1 MAKAR
6 RLSEEERL
14 RIARERS
21 EGVSAA
27 DLSLRYGVS
36 LKSVYNAVHHAQGRG
51 VSNGSR
57 DRVIGLRLSGAELR
71 GFDAALSLRGIAH
84 RADALRCLVMAADGF
99 LAPDEPMAEE
109 LRGLCAALNRVGNNI
124 NQIARRLNE
133 GRIRGEGA
141 ALSVPER
148 SEIRALAGVVFDLSD
163 QIQEL
168 ARNRRRALELEVCR
182 ALAPLVAEGREGGH
196 HISQD
201 HRMLR

>member
-1 MAKAR
+1 M
-6 RLSEEERL
+6 
-14 RIARERS
+14 
-21 EGVSAA
+21 SAA

-71 GFDAALSLRGIAH
+71 S
-84 RADALRCLVMAADGF
+84 
-99 LAPDEPMAEE
+99 
-109 LRGLCAALNRVGNNI
+109 LCAALNRVGNNI

-141 ALSVPER
+141 SLSVPER
-148 SEIRALAGVVFDLSD
+148 SEIRALAGLVLDMSD
-163 QIQEL
+163 RIQEL